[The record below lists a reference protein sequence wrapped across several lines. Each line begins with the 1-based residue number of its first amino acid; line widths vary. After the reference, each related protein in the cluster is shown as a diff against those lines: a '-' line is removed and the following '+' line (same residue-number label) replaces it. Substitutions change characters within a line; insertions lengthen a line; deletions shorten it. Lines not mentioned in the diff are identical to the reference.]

1 MAFFILRF
9 YMFQNV
15 SIGND
20 YCGEFDFNNPINTL
34 LPVGSFNAIKLNI
47 KASSLTVTV
56 TYKGDTVA
64 LIGTQ
69 SGELKKVK
77 PITRVLRKKD
87 IFDTSQV
94 LHKVIQTFEDI
105 SIQNIEGSQHVRYNK

>member
-1 MAFFILRF
+1 MFFFIRRF

-15 SIGND
+15 LIGND

-34 LPVGSFNAIKLNI
+34 LLVGSFNAIKLNI

-64 LIGTQ
+64 LIG
-69 SGELKKVK
+69 K
-77 PITRVLRKKD
+77 R
-87 IFDTSQV
+87 
-94 LHKVIQTFEDI
+94 
-105 SIQNIEGSQHVRYNK
+105 